1 MIVKSYILEKNI
13 NDLKKNLFL
22 FYGENLGLKEEFK
35 KSIKLKFNKAK
46 ILIFFQDEL
55 LKNLD
60 LLYNE
65 LLNISL
71 FEEEKILFIDN
82 ANDKILPVIQ
92 EIEVKLENHK
102 VCLFSGILEKK
113 SKLRNYFEK
122 STNNICVPCY
132 ADNEVSIKKII
143 LEKLRGK
150 EGLSPENINLITENC
165 NLDRIKLN
173 NEISKVNTYFH
184 NKKIERDELEI
195 LLNISESDNFNELKD
210 EALKGNKTKTNKLI
224 SETLIEKEK
233 NFLYLSLIN
242 QRLLKIA
249 EIHRLNKKSNIE
261 TVIDSLRPPVF
272 WKDKPAFLAQV
283 KKWNL
288 IKINKILKKTYD
300 LEVEIKS
307 NSNINHN
314 LLLKNLLVDI
324 CYQANAL

>member
-1 MIVKSYILEKNI
+1 MIVKAYILEKNI
-13 NDLKKNLFL
+13 DDLKKNLFL

-46 ILIFFQDEL
+46 ILIFFQDEI

-60 LLYNE
+60 LLYKE

-82 ANDKILPVIQ
+82 VNDKILPIIQ
-92 EIEVKLENHK
+92 EIEGKLEGHK
-102 VCLFSGILEKK
+102 VYLFSDILEKK

-122 STNNICVPCY
+122 ATNNICVPCY
-132 ADNEVSIKKII
+132 ADNEISIKKII
-143 LEKLRGK
+143 LEKLKGIQ
-150 EGLSPENINLITENC
+150 GLSPENINLIADNC
-165 NLDRIKLN
+165 NLDRVKLN
-173 NEISKVNTYFH
+173 NEISKIKVYFY

-195 LLNISESDNFNELKD
+195 LLNISENDNFNELKD
-210 EALKGNKTKTNKLI
+210 EALKGNKMKTNKLI

-233 NFLYLSLIN
+233 NFLYLNLIN

-249 EIHRLNKKSNIE
+249 EIYKLHKKSNIE
-261 TVIDSLRPPVF
+261 TAMDTLRPPVF
-272 WKDKPAFLAQV
+272 WKDKPAFLVQV

-288 IKINKILKKTYD
+288 TKINKMLKKTYD
-300 LEVEIKS
+300 LELEIKS

-314 LLLKNLLVDI
+314 LLIKSLLVDI
-324 CYQANAL
+324 CYQANIL